1 MRKLVGKGSSELLWS
16 FIALFM
22 LGFFL
27 LNPILIYASLIP
39 LLTMFF
45 GLIFDQPRNVKVER
59 FVSKHSL
66 TVGGVLEVSIK
77 ISVQD
82 GIGKIIV
89 YDDLPECFEV
99 VEGSNRMVVWKGF
112 RREFKMSF
120 SYKVKCLKRGSY
132 ILPATKWVSE
142 HPLGLKESIWGDGKN
157 SIRISVYL
165 NLSTLEIFKSR
176 YAVNLPL
183 PPTIKASRIG
193 HPSTD
198 FKDIREYVFGDSV
211 KSINWKAT
219 ARRLLTVLDLPLV
232 NEYEREGKETVWI
245 FLNASKDLESSSGF
259 KDMFG
264 HLVTATASIA
274 FYYLNKNCR
283 IGMYIYNGGKQVIQP
298 FYSKRR
304 ICDLV
309 RKLSNLETY
318 SEVEGLDNAV
328 KRCKLFLCKHTP
340 LSIIVTS
347 LYKESHESFLNGLRD
362 ILTAVREAKRK
373 PLITV
378 VNVQPYGTLARE
390 GFYER
395 NAATLLW
402 LRESKLSYAIRN
414 LGVRI
419 IDWDPADQ
427 KIGNVVFGG
436 IRC

>member
-1 MRKLVGKGSSELLWS
+1 MRKLVGKESSELFWS
-16 FIALFM
+16 FIALFL

-27 LNPILIYASLIP
+27 LNPILIYVSLIP

-45 GLIFDQPRNVKVER
+45 GLMFDQPKNIKVER
-59 FVSKHSL
+59 PVSKRSL
-66 TVGGVLEVSIK
+66 TVGGVLEVSVK

-82 GIGKIIV
+82 GVGKVIV
-89 YDDLPECFEV
+89 YDDLPECFKV
-99 VEGSNRMVVWKGF
+99 VEGSNRIVIWKSL
-112 RREFKMSF
+112 RRKLKASF

-142 HPLGLKESIWGDGKN
+142 HPLGLKKSIWGDGKN

-176 YAVNLPL
+176 YAVNLPS
-183 PPTIKASRIG
+183 PPTMRISRIG

-198 FKDIREYVFGDSV
+198 FKDIRRYVFGDSV

-232 NEYEREGKETVWI
+232 NEYEREGKEAVWI

-259 KDMFG
+259 KDMFE
-264 HLVTATASIA
+264 HLVTAAASIA

-283 IGMYIYNGGKQVIQP
+283 VGMYIYNGGKQVIQP
-298 FYSKRR
+298 SYSKRR
-304 ICDLV
+304 IRDLV

-340 LSIIVTS
+340 LYIIVTS
-347 LYKESHESFLNGLRD
+347 LYKEDHKSFFSGLRD
-362 ILTAVREAKRK
+362 ILTTVRDAKRK

-378 VNVQPYGTLARE
+378 VNVQPYGTLAQE

-402 LRESKLSYAIRN
+402 LRESKLSYAIRR

-419 IDWDPADQ
+419 IDWDPANQ

-436 IRC
+436 TRR